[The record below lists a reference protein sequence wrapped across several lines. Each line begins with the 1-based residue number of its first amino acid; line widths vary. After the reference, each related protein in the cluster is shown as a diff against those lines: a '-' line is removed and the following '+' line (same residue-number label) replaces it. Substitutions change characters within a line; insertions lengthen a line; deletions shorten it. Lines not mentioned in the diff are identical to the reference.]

1 MKKFLILIILLLS
14 PMFALAEDRTARAL
28 VSATEKVSIS
38 SEISARV
45 EKINFLLGDAFK
57 KGDVLISF
65 DCELYKAQNEVIKA
79 NYETAKIQLENDKKL
94 LEMRSIGKLQYQLS
108 VSAMN
113 KAKAEL
119 KISTLNVKRC
129 KVIAPYDGKVMDV
142 YTSIFSTIQE
152 RQNLMDIVGDGLLEA
167 EIIVPSAWLKWLK
180 TDHNVEIQIDE
191 TGDTL
196 KAKIISFGDMVKSIL
211 HTINKKRFVVEMPMP
226 IAKIQSAITDLLPF
240 PPILTKDQCEILSEA
255 DNVVSNNHLTLKDLD
270 INPADIEEAMKK
282 WLWRYKDGGQFA
294 KVQ

>member
-1 MKKFLILIILLLS
+1 MKKVLITIIIFLS
-14 PMFALAEDRTARAL
+14 PMFALAEDRMARAL

-79 NYETAKIQLENDKKL
+79 NYETAKIQLENDKQL

-119 KISTLNVKRC
+119 KISTLNV
-129 KVIAPYDGKVMDV
+129 
-142 YTSIFSTIQE
+142 
-152 RQNLMDIVGDGLLEA
+152 
-167 EIIVPSAWLKWLK
+167 
-180 TDHNVEIQIDE
+180 
-191 TGDTL
+191 
-196 KAKIISFGDMVKSIL
+196 
-211 HTINKKRFVVEMPMP
+211 
-226 IAKIQSAITDLLPF
+226 
-240 PPILTKDQCEILSEA
+240 
-255 DNVVSNNHLTLKDLD
+255 
-270 INPADIEEAMKK
+270 
-282 WLWRYKDGGQFA
+282 
-294 KVQ
+294 